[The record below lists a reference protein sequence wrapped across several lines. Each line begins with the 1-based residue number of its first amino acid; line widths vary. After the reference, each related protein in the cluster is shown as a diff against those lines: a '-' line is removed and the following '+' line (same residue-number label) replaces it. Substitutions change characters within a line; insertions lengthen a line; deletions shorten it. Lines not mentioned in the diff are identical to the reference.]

1 MTSFTT
7 VPALLALMQPSSSNG
22 AIQQVFMFGMIFVIF
37 YFFMILP
44 QQKQR
49 KEHEKRVNEVKRG
62 DEVVT
67 NGGVVGEVM
76 HIKESLKD
84 GASVKSP
91 TDRITI
97 KSADARIIIE
107 RASIARV
114 VTVGTAATDKAT
126 KRCEEIF
133 SKFEIK
139 A

>member
-1 MTSFTT
+1 MTSFT
-7 VPALLALMQPSSSNG
+7 VAPALLALMQPSSSNG

-67 NGGVVGEVM
+67 TGGVVGEVM
-76 HIKESLKD
+76 HIKESMKD
-84 GASVKSP
+84 GASVKTA

-97 KSADARIIIE
+97 KSAEARIVIE
-107 RASIARV
+107 RSSIARV
-114 VTVGTAATDKAT
+114 VTVGTADKT
-126 KRCEEIF
+126 T
-133 SKFEIK
+133 
-139 A
+139 